1 MPLIVVG
8 GSGRGV
14 GKTSLVCGL
23 IAALSE
29 FRWTAFK
36 ISSHSHDNAEPIREE
51 RTPGHSADTQRY
63 LAAGAHRALLV
74 EARDDTFAEAVRALW
89 EQVDA
94 SAPLIFESNRI
105 VDYCRPDVCL
115 AVTGS
120 DESASKPSFARLAE
134 RADALVLRSNVES
147 VQWHARPV
155 YFLAET
161 ERVSPEL
168 LVWVRGRLAG
178 KS

>member
-23 IAALSE
+23 IAGLAE
-29 FRWTAFK
+29 FRWTAVK
-36 ISSHSHDNAEPIREE
+36 ITNHSHGSGPILEE
-51 RTPGHSADTQRY
+51 RTPGHSSDTQRY

-74 EARDDTFAEAVRALW
+74 EARDETFAEAARALW

-105 VDYCRPDVCL
+105 VDYCHPDVCL
-115 AVTGS
+115 AVTGG
-120 DESASKPSFARLAE
+120 DEAADKPSFARFAE
-134 RADALVLRSNVES
+134 RADAAVVQSKADS
-147 VQWHARPV
+147 VQRHARPV

-168 LVWVRGRLAG
+168 LAWVRGRLAG

>member
-23 IAALSE
+23 VAGLAE
-29 FRWTAFK
+29 FRWTAVK
-36 ISSHSHDNAEPIREE
+36 ITDHSHGSETIREE
-51 RTPGHSADTQRY
+51 RTPGHSSDTQRY

-74 EARDDTFAEAVRALW
+74 EAHDETFAETVRELW
-89 EQVDA
+89 QQVDA

-105 VDYCRPDVCL
+105 VDYCRADVCL
-115 AVTGS
+115 AVTGG
-120 DESASKPSFARLAE
+120 DEAAYKPSFARFAE
-134 RADALVLRSNVES
+134 RADAVVVRSKADS
-147 VQWHARPV
+147 VQRHARPV

-161 ERVSPEL
+161 ERVSPEML
-168 LVWVRGRLAG
+168 AWVRGRLAG

>member
-23 IAALSE
+23 VTGLAE
-29 FRWTAFK
+29 FRWTAVK
-36 ISSHSHDNAEPIREE
+36 ITNHSHGSEIIREE
-51 RTPGHSADTQRY
+51 RMPGHSSDTQRY

-74 EARDDTFAEAVRALW
+74 EAHDDMFAEAVRSLW

-105 VDYCRPDVCL
+105 VDYCRADVCL
-115 AVTGS
+115 AVTGG
-120 DESASKPSFARLAE
+120 DEAVHKLSFARFAE
-134 RADALVLRSNVES
+134 RADAVVVRSKADS
-147 VQWHARPV
+147 VQRHARPI

-168 LVWVRGRLAG
+168 LAWVRGRLAG